1 VLLTLPKIRLTA
13 ALALTISYLP
23 GVVWQGIWS
32 DDYPTLVDPESHQI
46 HASRDGRPVFGI
58 LLQWTFGLARDVD
71 DLWVIRL
78 IALIG
83 LILTCNL
90 VLRQL
95 MSRTIDL
102 RIFVSV
108 IGAFSI
114 ASFQISVHFATAF
127 VFTWV
132 AYLSLLGFL
141 HLVNHSWRK
150 KLIGGFFLTICS
162 LTYPIFVFFL
172 ISVIFLL
179 WYENDKSWRKLKTDS
194 FWGILGIFVSAILA
208 LVINIILVRARGLEF
223 NDRVS
228 IISFDDF
235 LNQTVWFI
243 THPFVLTFRGY
254 FISSPE
260 PLQAFVGFLIANI
273 LIFIGIFLKLKK
285 VKKSLTTYIV
295 LMIFTLLSM
304 APLFFPDQQQIDMRY
319 VATGTWL
326 ISYMLVSS
334 IYLLLTKITLKKRRF
349 KANYITVL
357 LILIFSLS
365 INHRYFTVIQP
376 IYNETKTFISNA
388 VKNCTD
394 SQISNGVYVTSRTSE
409 WPSNNY
415 IGMFSQVTDLASSW
429 VPLEAIKIEIR
440 ENSSLRNMDILVVW
454 EDRND
459 SGCTIDLNEYSI
471 SRK

>member
-1 VLLTLPKIRLTA
+1 MFLTPLKIRLIA

-58 LLQWTFGLARDVD
+58 LLQWAFGLARGVD

-78 IALIG
+78 IALTGI
-83 LILTCNL
+83 LLTCNL
-90 VLRQL
+90 VLKQL
-95 MSRTIDL
+95 VSKTIDL

-108 IGAFSI
+108 VGAFSI
-114 ASFQISVHFATAF
+114 ASFQISVHWATAF

-150 KLIGGFFLTICS
+150 KLTGFLFLTICS
-162 LTYPIFVFFL
+162 LTYPILVFFL
-172 ISVIFLL
+172 IPVIFLL
-179 WYENDKSWRKLKTDS
+179 WYESDGSWRKLKTDS
-194 FWGILGIFVSAILA
+194 FWGLFGIFVSAILA
-208 LVINIILVRARGLEF
+208 LVANMVLLRVRGLDF

-228 IISFDDF
+228 IISFNDVF
-235 LNQTVWFI
+235 SQTVWFI

-260 PLQAFVGFLIANI
+260 PLQALIGFLIANFLI
-273 LIFIGIFLKLKK
+273 LTGIFLKLKNI
-285 VKKSLTTYIV
+285 KKSLTTYTV
-295 LMIFTLLSM
+295 LIIFTLLSM
-304 APLFFPDQQQIDMRY
+304 TPLFFPDQQQIDMRY

-334 IYLLLTKITLKKRRF
+334 IYLLLTRITLQKRRF
-349 KANYITVL
+349 KANHITVL

-365 INHRYFTVIQP
+365 VNHRYFNVIQP
-376 IYNETKTFISNA
+376 VYSETKTFISNA
-388 VKNCTD
+388 IKNCTD
-394 SQISNGVYVTSRTSE
+394 SQISNGVYVVARTSE
-409 WPSNNY
+409 WPSNDY
-415 IGMFSQVTDLASSW
+415 VGMFSQVTDLASSW
-429 VPLEAIKIEIR
+429 VPLAAIRIEIQ
-440 ENSSLRNMDILVVW
+440 EDPSLKDLGVPVVW
-454 EDRND
+454 DDKND
-459 SGCTIDLNEYSI
+459 SGCTIDLNKYSI
-471 SRK
+471 SEK